1 MSHQR
6 ITRGYGVLEGFLA
19 QQRSRVAN
27 GLIPDSLR
35 AGRLLDIG
43 CGAYPLFLTQT
54 GFARKFGLDKHVA
67 PLAASLA
74 RDGHSTL
81 QLIRY
86 DVEHGGALPFH
97 DDHFSVVTMLA
108 VFEHIE
114 ITRLVALL
122 GEVRR
127 ILQPGGHL
135 VLTTPTKIAHSLLR
149 GMAKVYLVSPIEIA
163 EHKTCLSLDGI
174 FAVIEQAGF
183 SSSHATHGYFEL
195 YFNHWLSVVKDGD
208 SGGGSAP
215 SSSTLSVREKGV

>member
-27 GLIPDSLR
+27 ALIPASLR

-54 GFARKFGLDKHVA
+54 RFARKFGLDKHVA
-67 PLAASLA
+67 TLAASLD

-86 DVEHGGALPFH
+86 DVEHGGHLPFR
-97 DDHFSVVTMLA
+97 DDRFSVVTMLA

-114 ITRLVALL
+114 IIRLVALL
-122 GEVRR
+122 SEVRR
-127 ILQPGGHL
+127 ILQPGGRL

-149 GMAKVYLVSPIEIA
+149 GMAKAYLVSPIEIA
-163 EHKTCLSLDGI
+163 EHKTCLSLAEI
-174 FAVIEQAGF
+174 LHVIEQAGF
-183 SSSHATHGYFEL
+183 ASSHAAHGYFEL
-195 YFNHWLSVVKDGD
+195 YLNHWLSVVKGGA
-208 SGGGSAP
+208 SGGASAT
-215 SSSTLSVREKGV
+215 SSSLLSVREKGV

>member
-1 MSHQR
+1 MSQQR

-27 GLIPDSLR
+27 GLIPASLR
-35 AGRLLDIG
+35 GGRALDIG

-54 GFARKFGLDKHVA
+54 PFARKFGLDKHVA

-74 RDGHSTL
+74 RNGHSTL

-86 DVEHGGALPFH
+86 DVEHGGNLPFR
-97 DDHFSVVTMLA
+97 DDQFSVVTMLA

-122 GEVRR
+122 SEVRR
-127 ILQPGGHL
+127 ILQPGGRL
-135 VLTTPTKIAHSLLR
+135 ILTTPTKMAHSLLR

-163 EHKTCLSLDGI
+163 EHKTCLSLTEI
-174 FAVIEQAGF
+174 LQVILQAGF
-183 SSSHATHGYFEL
+183 SSDHATHGYFEL
-195 YFNHWLSVVKDGD
+195 YLNHWLSVVKDGA
-208 SGGGSAP
+208 SGGGSAT
-215 SSSTLSVREKGV
+215 SSSILSVRENGV

>member
-35 AGRLLDIG
+35 VGRLLDIG

-54 GFARKFGLDKHVA
+54 DVARKFGLDKHVA

-86 DVEHGGALPFH
+86 DIEHGGALPFH

-122 GEVRR
+122 SEVRR
-127 ILQPGGHL
+127 ILQPGGRL
-135 VLTTPTKIAHSLLR
+135 VMTTPTLIAHSILR

-163 EHKTCLSLDGI
+163 EHKTCLSLVEI
-174 FAVIEQAGF
+174 LQVIQQAGF
-183 SSSHATHGYFEL
+183 ASSQVAHGYFEL
-195 YFNHWLSVVKDGD
+195 YLNHWLTVVKEED
-208 SGGGSAP
+208 SGVGSTP
-215 SSSTLSVREKGV
+215 VSSTLSVREKGV